1 MAKPDDL
8 SKPLVA
14 LEHDST
20 LVCVIEMSGSVHRR
34 GRVGQFLG

>member
-14 LEHDST
+14 LERDST
-20 LVCVIEMSGSVHRR
+20 LVCVSEMSGT
-34 GRVGQFLG
+34 L